1 MADSPALDIA
11 TLQDML
17 DSPLFAAYVQRAGT
31 AVDPQRVHFW
41 EVVGTLR
48 WGVMCLDLASSYPQ
62 FRQTDPGRAV
72 ERAMI
77 GRRVSETDI
86 DLLRLL
92 APR

>member
-1 MADSPALDIA
+1 
-11 TLQDML
+11 
-17 DSPLFAAYVQRAGT
+17 
-31 AVDPQRVHFW
+31 
-41 EVVGTLR
+41 
-48 WGVMCLDLASSYPQ
+48 MCLDLASSYPQ